1 MIKDSWKRCEMYGF
15 KPSDF
20 IDSIVLDHKQILGV
34 LKKNQELTDF
44 AIPVLEKLY
53 PEFKEME
60 HIVSLVDRHGT
71 IIYTLGNENLA
82 REVQMQVGTNWL
94 ENARGT
100 NAMGVALYEKNPI
113 RVHGDQHFIESAQF
127 LTCAASPIFSAS
139 GVVIGAINI
148 SGEIEKYHPY
158 TFSLAQLIADD
169 IGSKI
174 TLQHLEKEHRL
185 TLKELDFS
193 INKFVTVPFLTLD
206 KENRIIRANNRAKII
221 LGEDHI
227 GRKLNDNDQF
237 VIETITSSCRNFGR
251 SIAIHQKKN
260 NEKRLYTFSDVKGAC
275 PRVLRVKKL
284 AEKAAVTDIS
294 ILLSGETG
302 TGKELFAQSI
312 HSSSLRSHSPFIAV
326 NCGAISESL
335 IESELFGYVGGS
347 FTGANQEGRKGK
359 FEAAQ
364 NGTLFLDEIGDM
376 SLRGQVTLLRALQ
389 EKEITPVGSTT
400 SKAIDVRIIAATN
413 KDLLKEV
420 KENRFRAD
428 LYYRIKGIQITL
440 PSLRKR
446 SDLIQ
451 VAIGLLEEKSYSSFA
466 LSEEAKQK
474 ILLHKWPGN
483 IRELMS
489 VLVEASFLS
498 EGKVIRSDDIRIET
512 DYMEID
518 SNEGIE
524 PLKSAEKSVIEKYM
538 RIAEGNISVAA
549 ERLKISRNTLYRKI
563 KEYNIEF

>member
-1 MIKDSWKRCEMYGF
+1 MIKDSWKRCEMYGL

-34 LKKNQELTDF
+34 LKKNQELTHF

-53 PEFKEME
+53 PVFKEMG
-60 HIVSLVDRHGT
+60 HIVSVVDRHGT

-82 REVQMQVGTNWL
+82 REVQMQVGANWL
-94 ENARGT
+94 ENTRGT
-100 NAMGVALYEKNPI
+100 NAMGVALHEKSPI
-113 RVHGDQHFIESAQF
+113 RVHGNQHFIESAQF
-127 LTCAASPIFSAS
+127 LTCAASPIFLAS
-139 GVVIGAINI
+139 GEVIGAINI
-148 SGEIEKYHPY
+148 SGKIEKYHPY
-158 TFSLAQLIADD
+158 TFSLTQLIADD
-169 IGSKI
+169 IGNRIS
-174 TLQHLEKEHRL
+174 LQHSEKEHRL
-185 TLKELDFS
+185 TLQELEFS
-193 INKFVTVPFLTLD
+193 INKYVTVPFLSLD
-206 KENRIIRANNRAKII
+206 NENRIIRANNRAKTI
-221 LGEDHI
+221 LGQENI
-227 GRKLNDNDQF
+227 GQKLNDNDQF
-237 VIETITSSCRNFGR
+237 IIETITSSCRKFSR

-260 NEKRLYTFSDVKGAC
+260 DEKRLHTFSDVKGAC
-275 PRVLRVKKL
+275 PRVVRVKKL
-284 AEKAAVTDIS
+284 AEKAAITDIP

-335 IESELFGYVGGS
+335 IESELFGYIGGS

-376 SLRGQVTLLRALQ
+376 SLRAQVTLLRALQ

-400 SKAIDVRIIAATN
+400 SKGIDVRIIAATN
-413 KDLLKEV
+413 KDLLEEV

-451 VAIGLLEEKSYSSFA
+451 LAIGLLEEKGYSNLT

-474 ILLHKWPGN
+474 VLLHTWPGN

-498 EGKVIRSDDIRIET
+498 EGKVIRSEDIQIET
-512 DYMEID
+512 DYTSIE
-518 SNEGIE
+518 SNDGIE
-524 PLKSAEKSVIEKYM
+524 PLKSAEKLVIEKYI

-549 ERLKISRNTLYRKI
+549 ERLQISRNTLYRKI